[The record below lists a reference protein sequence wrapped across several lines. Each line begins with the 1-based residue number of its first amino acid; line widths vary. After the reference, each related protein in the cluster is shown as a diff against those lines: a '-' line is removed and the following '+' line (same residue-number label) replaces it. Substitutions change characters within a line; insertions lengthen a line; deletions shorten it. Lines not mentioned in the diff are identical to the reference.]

1 MTTLALTDPPLK
13 RLFERL
19 DYAPR
24 PRDSALAVLLAHWQ
38 MLRDGHIAPK
48 EAALSLAK
56 LGRAAQHAFRFR
68 SGGAARSYI
77 LLEGA
82 AALAP
87 LLGSCKIGE
96 PLAAG
101 GDPRA
106 AARLRRL
113 FEAVQKAGE
122 PVLAEFT
129 LHHGG
134 KFSRHVEI
142 LAAPLAAGD
151 ELSATAIFGGI
162 AIREMAHQPFFH
174 HAAHVVSDEPLIF
187 ALRGAQALGDK
198 IAATLDLPLAPYEE
212 RSFEDGEHKLRPLTS
227 VRQRDVFILDSLSG
241 YDASMNHESVNDRLI
256 KFAFFAATL
265 RQAGARRISAVIP
278 YLCYARKDRQT
289 KSRDPIATRFV
300 AQLLESM
307 GVDEI
312 ISITAHNLAAFQ
324 NAFRCPTIHLDTDR
338 LFAQYVAPRV
348 EGKKISVVS
357 PDLGGG
363 KRAELFRE
371 ALEYELARPVTKA
384 FVDKQR
390 SMGVV
395 TGEIFAG
402 DVAGATALI
411 LDDMIGTGE
420 TMIRAASACRQHD
433 ATEIYALATHGLFI
447 GADAT
452 HLLNS
457 PIDRFIVTDSVA
469 LPSAIAN
476 GPLSAKLDIV
486 SIADLI
492 SEAIRIAHTGG
503 SISALLQ
510 RGAAGEMLL
519 PDPPQALH

>member
-24 PRDSALAVLLAHWQ
+24 PRDVALAALLAHWRV
-38 MLRDGHIAPK
+38 LRNGYIAPT
-48 EAALSLAK
+48 EAALARDK
-56 LGRAAQHAFRFR
+56 LGLAARQAFRFR
-68 SGGAARSYI
+68 SGAAARSYI
-77 LLEGA
+77 LAEGA
-82 AALAP
+82 TALMP
-87 LLGSCKIGE
+87 LLGRCEIGK
-96 PLAAG
+96 PLTAVENL
-101 GDPRA
+101 RA

-113 FEAVQKAGE
+113 FDTVQKAGE

-129 LHHGG
+129 LYHGENSA
-134 KFSRHVEI
+134 KHVEI

-151 ELSATAIFGGI
+151 EPSATSIFGGI
-162 AIREMAHQPFFH
+162 AIREMAHRPLFR
-174 HAAHVVSDEPLIF
+174 HATHMLGDEPMIF
-187 ALRGAQALGDK
+187 ALKGAQALGEK
-198 IAATLDLPLAPYEE
+198 IAAALALPLAPYEE

-227 VRQRDVFILDSLSG
+227 VRRRHVFILDSLSG
-241 YDASMNHESVNDRLI
+241 SDDPTRDDSVNDRLI
-256 KFAFFAATL
+256 KFAFFIATL

-312 ISITAHNLAAFQ
+312 ISVTAHNLAAFQ
-324 NAFRCPTIHLDTDR
+324 NAFRCPTIHLDTDS
-338 LFAQYVAPRV
+338 LFTRNVAPRV
-348 EGKKISVVS
+348 EGKKVSVVS

-363 KRAELFRE
+363 KRAELLRE
-371 ALEYELARPVTKA
+371 ALEQELARPVAKA

-420 TMIRAASACRQHD
+420 TMIRAASACRQHG
-433 ATEIYALATHGLFI
+433 ATEIYAIATHGLFI
-447 GADAT
+447 GADAA
-452 HLLNS
+452 HLLHS
-457 PIDRFIVTDSVA
+457 SIDRFIVTDSIP
-469 LPSAIAN
+469 LPPAI
-476 GPLSAKLDIV
+476 GGVLSAKLEIV

-492 SEAIRIAHTGG
+492 GEAIRIAHDGG
-503 SISALLQ
+503 AISTLLQ
-510 RGAAGEMLL
+510 RGTAPEIAL
-519 PDPPQALH
+519 PDPPQARH

>member
-24 PRDSALAVLLAHWQ
+24 PRDIALAALLAHWQ

-48 EAALSLAK
+48 EAVLSLGK
-56 LGRAAQHAFRFR
+56 LGLAAQHGFCFR

-77 LLEGA
+77 LVEGA
-82 AALAP
+82 AALTP

-96 PLAAG
+96 PLAAA

-129 LHHGG
+129 LYHGENSA
-134 KFSRHVEI
+134 KHVEI

-151 ELSATAIFGGI
+151 EPSATSIFGGI
-162 AIREMAHQPFFH
+162 AIREMAHRPLFR
-174 HAAHVVSDEPLIF
+174 HAAHVPGDEPMIF
-187 ALRGAQALGDK
+187 ALKGAQALGEK
-198 IAATLDLPLAPYEE
+198 IATALALPLAPHEE

-227 VRQRDVFILDSLSG
+227 VRRRDVFILDSLSG
-241 YDASMNHESVNDRLI
+241 SDDPTLHDSVNDRLI
-256 KFAFFAATL
+256 KFAFFTATM

-312 ISITAHNLAAFQ
+312 ISVTAHNLAAFQ

-338 LFAQYVAPRV
+338 LFTRYVAPRV
-348 EGKKISVVS
+348 EGKKVSVVS

-371 ALEYELARPVTKA
+371 ALEQELARPVAKA
-384 FVDKQR
+384 FIDKQR

-402 DVAGATALI
+402 DVAGGTALI

-420 TMIRAASACRQHD
+420 TMIRAASACRQHG

-447 GADAT
+447 GADAA
-452 HLLNS
+452 HLLQS
-457 PIDRFIVTDSVA
+457 AIDRFVVTDSVL
-469 LPSAIAN
+469 LPPSIAA
-476 GPLSAKLDIV
+476 GPLSAKLEIV
-486 SIADLI
+486 SVADLI
-492 SEAIRIAHTGG
+492 GEAIRIAHAGG
-503 SISALLQ
+503 AISTLLQ
-510 RGAAGEMLL
+510 RGTTPDMLL
-519 PDPPQALH
+519 SDPPPALH